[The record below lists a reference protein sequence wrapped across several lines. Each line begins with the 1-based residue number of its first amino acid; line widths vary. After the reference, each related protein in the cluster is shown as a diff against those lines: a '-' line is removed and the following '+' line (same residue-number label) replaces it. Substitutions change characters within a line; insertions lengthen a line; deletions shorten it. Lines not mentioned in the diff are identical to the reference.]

1 MSSTGKTQLQVLVDA
16 IRRKTT
22 RLTSFFQAVG
32 RTTRLQAL
40 VAAMQQKFGSRAL
53 WRLRGRTREV
63 STVSTGIQSLDAIL
77 DAGGI
82 PRGYLTE
89 LFGAPTAGMTTVALT
104 TIASAQSAGDTTA
117 YIDLDKTF
125 DPEYA
130 THCGVVVSD
139 LLLVRPKSKATA
151 LDVASDLIAGGGVGI
166 LALYC
171 CAVQHSV
178 FDSLSSL
185 VDDDWNQ
192 WALPSSLRRL
202 ANTLSTSPCAF
213 LVLTRLP
220 PDNMYRRRDP
230 DDTALAHDASLRLQF
245 FRKRWCWDGHGIR
258 LTGYESHCVV
268 QKNKLGRPGNKAT
281 FTVTL

>member
-1 MSSTGKTQLQVLVDA
+1 MLIGTLMSSTGKTQLQALVDA

-40 VAAMQQKFGSRAL
+40 VAALQQKFGPRAL
-53 WRLRGRTREV
+53 WRLRGRTREI
-63 STVSTGIQSLDAIL
+63 STVSTGIQSLNAIL

-104 TIASAQSAGDTTA
+104 TIASAQSAGDTVA
-117 YIDLDKTF
+117 YIDLDRTF
-125 DPEYA
+125 APEYA
-130 THCGVVVSD
+130 THCGVAVSE

-151 LDVASDLIAGGGVGI
+151 LDVACDLIAGGGVGV
-166 LALYC
+166 L
-171 CAVQHSV
+171 V

-185 VDDDWNQ
+185 VDDGWNQ
-192 WALPSSLRRL
+192 LALPSALRRL
-202 ANTLSTSPCAF
+202 TSTLSTSPCAF

-220 PDNMYRRRDP
+220 PDSMYRTQDP

-245 FRKRWCWDGHGIR
+245 FRKRWCWGRHGIQ

-268 QKNKLGRPGNKAT
+268 QKNKLGRPGKKAT
-281 FTVTL
+281 LTVTL